1 MTKRIGPK
9 KITRFIVDV
18 ANTHDKERLTD
29 ITEVSITGKAILTE
43 SELESMRNSTWL
55 LTARNN
61 SVYGSCVR
69 ILCKHYYMYIQINL
83 NGFVNNALSL

>member
-1 MTKRIGPK
+1 M
-9 KITRFIVDV
+9 RFIVDV
-18 ANTHDKERLTD
+18 ANTHDKERLAD
-29 ITEVSITGKAILTE
+29 ITEVSITVKAILTE

-61 SVYGSCVR
+61 SVYGSRVC

-83 NGFVNNALSL
+83 NGFINNVLSL